1 MKKFAAGVDIGGTNT
16 VIGIVDRDG
25 NVVYE
30 HSIPTQTHEKIEDF
44 VAELCGEIK
53 NGIQTLEGDFELVG
67 IGIGAPN
74 ANFYT
79 GTIESAANLRW
90 KGKIEF
96 SKLVKNHFSV
106 PVYLTNDANAA
117 AIGEMI
123 YGGAKKMK
131 NFIVITLGTGLGSG
145 IVVNGKLLYGQ
156 DGFAGEMGHVIVE
169 PNGRGCGCGRHGCL
183 EAYVSATGLVRTVS
197 ELMAY
202 YNQPSGLREIP
213 FNKLTSKG
221 IAMSAASGDFIAVE
235 AIKKTGKRLGE
246 SLADI
251 VAITSPEAI
260 FLFGGLANAGKIL
273 TDEVQHHMDKNML
286 YIFKSKTQ
294 LKLSQMNNNAAIMGA
309 SALVWNEIE

>member
-53 NGIQTLEGDFELVG
+53 NGIQTLEGDFELAG

-79 GTIESAANLRW
+79 GTIENAANLRW

-169 PNGRGCGCGRHGCL
+169 PNGRVCGCGRHGCL

-221 IAMSAASGDFIAVE
+221 IAMAAASGDFIAVE

-294 LKLSQMNNNAAIMGA
+294 LKLSQLNNNAAIMGA

>member
-169 PNGRGCGCGRHGCL
+169 PNGRVCGCGRHGCL

-221 IAMSAASGDFIAVE
+221 IAMAAASGDFIAVE

>member
-1 MKKFAAGVDIGGTNT
+1 MNKLAAGVDIGGTNT
-16 VIGIVDRDG
+16 VIGIVDREG
-25 NVVYE
+25 HVVYE
-30 HSIPTQTHEKIEDF
+30 HAIPTQTHEKIEDF
-44 VAELCGEIK
+44 VAELCGEIQK
-53 NGIQTLEGDFELVG
+53 GILTQEGDSELVG

-79 GTIESAANLRW
+79 GTIENAANLRW

-96 SKLVKNHFSV
+96 SRLVKKHLNL

-123 YGGAKKMK
+123 YGGAKGMK

-156 DGFAGEMGHVIVE
+156 DGFAGEMGHIIVE
-169 PNGRGCGCGRHGCL
+169 PNGRVCGCGRHGCL
-183 EAYVSATGLVRTVS
+183 ETYVSATGLVRTAS
-197 ELMAY
+197 ELMSY
-202 YNQPSGLREIP
+202 YTQTSELREIP

-221 IAMSAASGDFIAVE
+221 IALAAAAGDFIAIE

-251 VAITSPEAI
+251 VAVTSPEAI
-260 FLFGGLANAGKIL
+260 FLFGGLANAGTIL
-273 TDEVQHHMDKNML
+273 TDEVQYHMNKNML
-286 YIFKSKTQ
+286 YIFKNKTQ
-294 LKLSQMNNNAAIMGA
+294 LKRSQLENNAAIMGA